1 MTKEHDLGGKVLMTK
16 EHDGEIMPLDI
27 QSPITRIRMLKG
39 LTRVEIAVVL
49 GTTVTT
55 ISNMEEGTVEINERL
70 QEEITN
76 LGFDGAEE
84 AELQK
89 GFIKKKS
96 EWLSQHMLH
105 LLGES

>member
-1 MTKEHDLGGKVLMTK
+1 MTK
-16 EHDGEIMPLDI
+16 EHDGEIMPLGI

-39 LTRVEIAVVL
+39 LRQDEMAIVL
-49 GTTVTT
+49 GTSDT
-55 ISNMEEGTVEINERL
+55 IVSDMEEGTVEISERL

-76 LGFDGAEE
+76 LGFNGAEE
-84 AELQK
+84 AKLQK
-89 GFIKKKS
+89 EFIEKKR